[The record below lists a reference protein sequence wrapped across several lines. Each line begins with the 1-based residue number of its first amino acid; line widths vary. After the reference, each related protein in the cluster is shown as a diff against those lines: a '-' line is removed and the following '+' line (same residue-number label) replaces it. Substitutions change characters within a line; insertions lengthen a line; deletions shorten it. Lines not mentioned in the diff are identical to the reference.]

1 MKYLESARNQ
11 ILDSFKEHN
20 CCLYAFLSALIGS
33 TTTQFDGR
41 ILELQFVDNTQYLFI
56 KRSLK
61 SLYDDRVECVDGD
74 FAGKKFVLIDGQAV
88 SELMDDLGLE
98 LNNGQIAVNNRVIE
112 NDCCAQSFAKGC
124 FVGAGRFYTNQDIN
138 AKSTGYNLEIGFNS
152 EAIAKTASQCF
163 NKFGVKMKWG
173 NRLGRSILYLRDSE
187 QICDL
192 LTAVGAFKAS
202 LEFQNDLSL
211 RTMKN
216 NLNRQNNCYDANQT
230 KTINA
235 SFEHIKAIENLQ
247 KSGKFEFLDAD
258 LKLIAQ
264 IRLDNPDASLSE
276 LCTIFPRKITRAGMK
291 YKLDRLIAI
300 SQKKKDK
307 K

>member
-11 ILDSFKEHN
+11 ILESFKERN
-20 CCLYAFLSALIGS
+20 CCLYAFLSAIIGT

-41 ILELQFVDNTQYLFI
+41 MFELQFVDNTQYLFI
-56 KRSLK
+56 KKSLK
-61 SLYDDRVECVDGD
+61 SLYGDRIECVDGD

-88 SELMDDLGLE
+88 SELTDDLGLDFVK
-98 LNNGQIAVNNRVIE
+98 GQLSINNRVIE

-152 EAIAKTASQCF
+152 EFIAKTASQCF
-163 NKFGVKMKWG
+163 TKLGVKLKFGK
-173 NRLGRSILYLRDSE
+173 RLGRTILYLRDSE

-192 LTAVGAFKAS
+192 LTVVGAFKAS

-235 SFEHIKAIENLQ
+235 SFEHIKAIESLQ

-264 IRLDNPDASLSE
+264 IRLDNPDSSLSE
-276 LCTIFPRKITRAGMK
+276 LCAIFPRKITRAGMK

-300 SQKKKDK
+300 SQKKKGK

>member
-1 MKYLESARNQ
+1 ME
-11 ILDSFKEHN
+11 SFKEHN
-20 CCLYAFLSALIGS
+20 CCLYSFLSALIAS
-33 TTTQFDGR
+33 TTTQFDGKM
-41 ILELQFVDNTQYLFI
+41 IELQFVDNTQYLFI
-56 KRSLK
+56 KRNLV
-61 SLYDDRVECVDGD
+61 SLYGARIECTDGD
-74 FAGKKFVLIDGQAV
+74 FAGKKFILIDGQAV
-88 SELMDDLGLE
+88 SELIDDLGIEYLK
-98 LNNGQIAVNNRVIE
+98 GRVAVNKRVIE
-112 NDCCAQSFAKGC
+112 NDCCQVAFAKGC

-138 AKSTGYNLEIGFNS
+138 AKSTGYNLEINLPN
-152 EAIAKTASQCF
+152 EQLAKMADICF
-163 NKFGVKMKWG
+163 NAVNAKLKTGK
-173 NRLGRSILYLRDSE
+173 RLGRFILYLRDSE

-192 LTAVGAFKAS
+192 LTALGAFKAS

-235 SFEHIKAIENLQ
+235 SFEHIRAIENLQ
-247 KSGKFEFLDAD
+247 KSGKFNFLDAD

-264 IRLDNPDASLSE
+264 IRLDNPDSSLSE
-276 LCTIFPRKITRAGMK
+276 LCKIFPRKITRAGMK